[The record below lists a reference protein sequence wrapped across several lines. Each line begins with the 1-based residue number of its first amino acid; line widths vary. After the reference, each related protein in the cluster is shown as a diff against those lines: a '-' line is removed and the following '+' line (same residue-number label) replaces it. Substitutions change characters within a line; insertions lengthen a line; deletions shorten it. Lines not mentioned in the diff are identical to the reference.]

1 MMEDILMGMTPGRA
15 SLWCLG
21 LFVLFC
27 LYRMIQAST
36 QISRLGARAPKI
48 KFRLP
53 YALDFVYKG
62 QQANLVHRDIEFW
75 NESIITAGGQKNCKT
90 AELDAGVSTRI
101 VMTMD
106 PENIKALLTGQFADY
121 GKGETFH
128 REWKEFLG
136 DSIFATD
143 GELWSR
149 SRQLIR
155 PMFVRERIVDTEI
168 FEKHVQKLIP
178 LLGGSNAP
186 RGSKVVDV
194 GSLFYRYTLDAATD
208 YLLGHGTDSL
218 ENPATKFAEAFR
230 YVQQRQSQFFRFGV
244 FGFFLS
250 RTQFRRDLKVMD
262 DFIQPYIQHVL
273 SLTPEELDQQL
284 SKRDT
289 FLDAL
294 ARFTR
299 DPRVLR
305 DQLVAILLAGRDT
318 TAGTLSF
325 CLFELARHPEVV
337 AKLREEIRE
346 RLGVGAN
353 AQKPSYTDL
362 KDMKYLNAVLNETMR
377 VYPVVPFNVRYSLKD
392 TTLPRGGGPDG
403 MAPVGVRANTRIIY
417 STMLM
422 QRDADLYDGPDSAN
436 YLDPGK
442 WIPERWT
449 SGWNPRPWHFVP
461 FNGGP
466 RICIGQ
472 QFATIEMGYTII
484 RILQTYEQIIALP
497 VSGKDRVE
505 DPVLQFEVTLSPGSE
520 FNCVFVKE
528 GEEVTRYTSKEG
540 VAA

>member
-1 MMEDILMGMTPGRA
+1 MIETLLEGMTPSRA
-15 SLWCLG
+15 ALWLLG
-21 LFVLFC
+21 LFTFAC
-27 LYRMIQAST
+27 IFRMIQVSARVA
-36 QISRLGARAPKI
+36 RLGSRAPKI

-53 YALDFVYKG
+53 YAVDFIYKS
-62 QQANLVHRDIEFW
+62 QKANLANNDLEFW
-75 NESIITAGGQKNCKT
+75 KENIQNAGGLSNVKT

-101 VMTMD
+101 VMTVD

-121 GKGETFH
+121 GKGELFH

-155 PMFVRERIVDTEI
+155 PMFARDRIVDTEI

-178 LLGGSNAP
+178 LLGGSTSPHAS
-186 RGSKVVDV
+186 RVVDV
-194 GSLFYRYTLDAATD
+194 GSLFFRYTLDAATD
-208 YLLGHGTDSL
+208 YLLGQGTDSL
-218 ENPATKFAEAFR
+218 ENPATRFAEAFR
-230 YVQQRQSQFFRFGV
+230 CVQQRQAEMFRAGV
-244 FGFFLS
+244 FANFMS
-250 RTQFRRDLKVMD
+250 RKEFRRNLKIMD
-262 DFIQPYIQHVL
+262 QFIQPYIETVL
-273 SLTPEELDQQL
+273 SLSTDELDQKL
-284 SKRDT
+284 SKRET

-305 DQLVAILLAGRDT
+305 DQLVAVLLAGRDT

-337 AKLREEIRE
+337 AKLREEIRD
-346 RLGVGAN
+346 RLGVGAD
-353 AQKPSYTDL
+353 AQKPSYNDL
-362 KDMKYLNAVLNETMR
+362 KEMKYLSGVINETMR
-377 VYPVVPFNVRYSLKD
+377 LYPVVPFNVRFSLHD

-403 MAPVGVRANTRIIY
+403 RSPVGVLAGTRVIY

-422 QRDADLYDGPDSAN
+422 QRDPDLYDGVDSKN
-436 YLDPGK
+436 YFDPNQ
-442 WIPERWT
+442 WIPERWVE
-449 SGWNPRPWHFVP
+449 GWQPRPWQFIP

-484 RILQTYEQIIALP
+484 RILQAYERVIALP
-497 VSGKDRVE
+497 VSGKDQVE
-505 DPVLQFEVTLSPGSE
+505 DPTLRFEVTLSPGAE

-528 GEEVTRYTSKEG
+528 GEDFAHSQVG
-540 VAA
+540 VSS